1 MKKETKDQ
9 ILKVLEES
17 NIDIEWSYY
26 IDFDNLEIDGELSEQ
41 IRKQIEDSDA
51 LNVEIYY
58 YSNAI
63 KFLQEKDPSLT
74 ESLEI
79 ANEFGYD
86 LENID
91 SELLAS
97 LLASQMLRENFSD
110 NFPADELDE
119 IEEEFCFN
127 KYGR

>member
-1 MKKETKDQ
+1 MKKETQEQ
-9 ILKVLEES
+9 ILKILNES

-26 IDFDNLEIDGELSEQ
+26 IDFDNLEIDGNLSEQ
-41 IRKQIEDSDA
+41 IRKQVEDSDA
-51 LNVEIYY
+51 LDVEIYY

-63 KFLQEKDPSLT
+63 KFLQENDPSLQ

-79 ANEFGYD
+79 ASDAGYN
-86 LENID
+86 LENLN
-91 SELLAS
+91 SEILAS
-97 LLASQMLRENFSD
+97 LLASQMLQEDFCN

>member
-9 ILKVLEES
+9 ILKTLNES
-17 NIDIEWSYY
+17 LIDIEWSYY

-79 ANEFGYD
+79 ANDVGYN
-86 LENID
+86 LESID
-91 SELLAS
+91 SEILAS
-97 LLASQMLRENFSD
+97 LLASQMLQEDFSD
-110 NFPADELDE
+110 NFPDGDLDE
-119 IEEEFCFN
+119 IEEDEDEDEEE
-127 KYGR
+127 